1 MTKSELIERIA
12 NKNPHLL
19 LKDVERIVNVVFDK
33 IISSLAK
40 GERVE
45 FRGFG
50 AFSVRK
56 RTSRVAKNPRTGE
69 QVKVEER
76 NIPHFKTGKQLHELL
91 NKDFK

>member
-1 MTKSELIERIA
+1 MTKSELIEKIA

-33 IISSLAK
+33 IISALAK

-56 RTSRVAKNPRTGE
+56 RTPRVAKNPRTGE

-91 NKDFK
+91 NKGVK

>member
-1 MTKSELIERIA
+1 MTRSELIEKIA

-19 LKDVERIVNVVFDK
+19 LKDVEHIVDVVFNK
-33 IISSLAK
+33 IITSLAK
-40 GERVE
+40 GDRVE

-56 RTSRVAKNPRTGE
+56 RLPRAAKNPRTGE

-76 NIPHFKTGKQLHELL
+76 FIPHFKTGKQLHELL
-91 NKDFK
+91 NKH

>member
-1 MTKSELIERIA
+1 MTKSELIEKIA

-33 IISSLAK
+33 IISALAN

-56 RTSRVAKNPRTGE
+56 RTPRVAKNPRTGE

-91 NKDFK
+91 NKGVK

>member
-1 MTKSELIERIA
+1 MTKSELIEKIA
-12 NKNPHLL
+12 LKNPHLL
-19 LKDVERIVNVVFDK
+19 IKDVEKIVDVVLSK

-56 RTSRVAKNPRTGE
+56 RAPRLAKNPRTGE
-69 QVKVEER
+69 KVKVSER
-76 NIPHFKTGKQLHELL
+76 NIPHFKTGKQLHNLL
-91 NKDFK
+91 NK

>member
-1 MTKSELIERIA
+1 MTKSELIEKIA
-12 NKNPHLL
+12 EKNPHLL
-19 LKDVERIVNVVFDK
+19 LKDVERIVNVVFEK
-33 IISSLAK
+33 ITMSLAR
-40 GERVE
+40 GEWVE

-56 RTSRVAKNPRTGE
+56 RSPRIAKNPRTGE

-91 NKDFK
+91 NK

>member
-19 LKDVERIVNVVFDK
+19 LKDVERLVNVVFDK

-56 RTSRVAKNPRTGE
+56 RTPRIAKNPRTGE

>member
-12 NKNPHLL
+12 NKNPHLM
-19 LKDVERIVNVVFDK
+19 LKDVERIVGVILDK
-33 IISSLAK
+33 ITSSLAK

-45 FRGFG
+45 FRGFW
-50 AFSVRK
+50 AISVPT
-56 RTSRVAKNPRTGE
+56 RTPRIAKNPRTGE

-91 NKDFK
+91 NK

>member
-19 LKDVERIVNVVFDK
+19 LKDVERIVNVVFDN

-45 FRGFG
+45 FSGFG

-56 RTSRVAKNPRTGE
+56 RTPRIAKNPRTGE

-91 NKDFK
+91 NKNFK

>member
-1 MTKSELIERIA
+1 MTRSELIERVA
-12 NKNPHLL
+12 AKNPHLT
-19 LKDVERIVNVVFDK
+19 LKDIAHIVDVIFNK
-33 IISSLAK
+33 IITSLAK

-56 RTSRVAKNPRTGE
+56 RSPRTAKNPRTGE

-91 NKDFK
+91 NKK

>member
-1 MTKSELIERIA
+1 MTRSELIEKIA
-12 NKNPHLL
+12 AKNPHLMQ
-19 LKDVERIVNVVFDK
+19 KDVERIVDVVLTK
-33 IISSLAK
+33 IINSLAK

-56 RTSRVAKNPRTGE
+56 RSPRVAKNPRTGE

-91 NKDFK
+91 KKK

>member
-19 LKDVERIVNVVFDK
+19 LKDVERIVGVILDK

-50 AFSVRK
+50 AFSVRT
-56 RTSRVAKNPRTGE
+56 RTPRLAKNPRTGE

-91 NKDFK
+91 NK

>member
-56 RTSRVAKNPRTGE
+56 RTPRIAKNPRTGE

>member
-1 MTKSELIERIA
+1 MTKSELIERVA
-12 NKNPHLL
+12 SKNPHLM
-19 LKDVERIVNVVFDK
+19 LKDVERIVNVIFEK
-33 IISSLAK
+33 ITSSLAK

-56 RTSRVAKNPRTGE
+56 RSPRIAKNPRTGE

-91 NKDFK
+91 NKKG

>member
-1 MTKSELIERIA
+1 MTRSELIEKIA
-12 NKNPHLL
+12 NKNPHLMV
-19 LKDVERIVNVVFDK
+19 KDVDRIVDVILNK
-33 IISSLAK
+33 IINSLAK

-56 RTSRVAKNPRTGE
+56 RSPRVAKNPRTGE

-91 NKDFK
+91 NRK